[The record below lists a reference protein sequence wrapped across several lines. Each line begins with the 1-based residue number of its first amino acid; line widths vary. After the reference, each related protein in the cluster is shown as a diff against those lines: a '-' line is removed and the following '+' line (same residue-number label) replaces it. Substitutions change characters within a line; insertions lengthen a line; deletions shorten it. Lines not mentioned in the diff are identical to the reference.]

1 MGFCK
6 LKSEAQLYKKKRGRK
21 IMTKRFGFTLA
32 EVLITLG
39 IIGVVAAMTIPT
51 LISNTNG
58 AQFKSAY
65 KKALSSLN
73 QAVLMNVAMEDTDF
87 STLKADT
94 ATGTAEV
101 TKGSLGAMLEQRLQ
115 SATDITATY
124 FDNAGTAAAEGEP
137 KTLEAMTYH
146 VEHVCTAA
154 DGTPTGSPAVAPIP
168 ECVDNEGETVE
179 IDKTAAAPTAATWRV
194 YALAD
199 GTVFGYL
206 KGTNGAANCSAP
218 NEKCIGFIDVNGD
231 TAPNTTIKCDSGE
244 EVDDACEVSNAN
256 VKDIYP
262 VVFHGQTVEPA
273 NDAARTVLFG
283 K

>member
-87 STLKADT
+87 STLVADGEDKATD
-94 ATGTAEV
+94 
-101 TKGSLGAMLEQRLQ
+101 TKGSLGAMLEQHLQ

-124 FDNAGTAAAEGEP
+124 FANAGTAATEDEP

-154 DGTPTGSPAVAPIP
+154 DGTPTGDPAVAPIP
-168 ECVDNEGETVE
+168 ECVDNEGEIVE
-179 IDKTAAAPTAATWRV
+179 IDKTAAAPTASDWRV

-206 KGTNGAANCSAP
+206 KGAADCSAP

-244 EVDDACEVSNAN
+244 EVDDACEVLNAN

-262 VVFHGQTVEPA
+262 VIFHGQTVEPA

>member
-1 MGFCK
+1 
-6 LKSEAQLYKKKRGRK
+6 
-21 IMTKRFGFTLA
+21 MTKRFGFTLA

-87 STLKADT
+87 STLKKDE
-94 ATGTAEV
+94 ATGTAEA
-101 TKGSLGAMLEQRLQ
+101 TDGSLGAMLKDRLQ
-115 SATDITATY
+115 SATDITDTY
-124 FDNAGTAAAEGEP
+124 FANAGKKAEDAAAGTEA
-137 KTLEAMTYH
+137 LEDAMTYH
-146 VEHVCTAA
+146 VEHVCTGTASDPQDE
-154 DGTPTGSPAVAPIP
+154 DGDSLCDGIEVGKP
-168 ECVDNEGETVE
+168 VE
-179 IDKTAAAPTAATWRV
+179 IDKTVAAPTASAWRV

-244 EVDDACEVSNAN
+244 EVDDACEVDNAN

-262 VVFHGQTVEPA
+262 VIFHGQTVEPA